1 MKNNNKGVIILLIII
16 ILILATLCIL
26 FATSTIVFNTIS
38 KNNHLENTTT
48 NNQENSN
55 VTNKENNFQN
65 NITSIYYQYYPEE
78 EEIPNTIHTFDI
90 LELKSD
96 GTAKLHGS
104 KRNSGAWGYEG
115 TYTETENEIIF
126 KGTATKEYE
135 EVEGTTEY
143 TKTFKKQEKQLID
156 ELTNWTY
163 SQVTEDELKS

>member
-1 MKNNNKGVIILLIII
+1 MKSNNKSVIILLIII
-16 ILILATLCIL
+16 IVILAILCIL
-26 FATSTIVFNTIS
+26 FATNTIILNTSS
-38 KNNHLENTTT
+38 KNNHSENTTT

-78 EEIPNTIHTFDI
+78 EEIPNTAHTIDI

-96 GTAKLHGS
+96 GTAKLHGK
-104 KRNSGAWGYEG
+104 KRNSGSWGYEG

-126 KGTATKEYE
+126 KGTATKKYE

-143 TKTFKKQEKQLID
+143 TKTFKKQGKQLID

-163 SQVTEDELKS
+163 SQVTEAELKS